1 MPALVGVLFF
11 WMLSTASG
19 FSLLL
24 SIITCA
30 AIDVLFEPFS
40 KASGDFNEARAW
52 TTIGFWVFY
61 YVIVKI
67 ISVAR

>member
-1 MPALVGVLFF
+1 VPALVGALFF

-24 SIITCA
+24 SIFTCA
-30 AIDVLFEPFS
+30 VIDVLFDLWQSVP
-40 KASGDFNEARAW
+40 GGYNEAQAW
-52 TTIGFWVFY
+52 TVIGFWVFY

>member
-24 SIITCA
+24 AIFTCA
-30 AIDVLFEPFS
+30 VLDTLFDLWHTVPD
-40 KASGDFNEARAW
+40 GYNTARFW
-52 TTIGFWVFY
+52 SVIGFWAFY